1 MRSTL
6 GKLTAWNQTI
16 KYNMFLPQT
25 RYLVADRLT
34 TMVAEDAAASADPTC
49 IPEYFPALAHRH
61 SIEAHSANPSL
72 RFYVVLRGQM
82 CAAFS
87 TR

>member
-1 MRSTL
+1 
-6 GKLTAWNQTI
+6 
-16 KYNMFLPQT
+16 MFLPRT
-25 RYLVADRLT
+25 RYLIADRLT
-34 TMVAEDAAASADPTC
+34 TMVTEDAAASADPTC

-61 SIEAHSANPSL
+61 SIEAHSANLSL
-72 RFYVVLRGQM
+72 RFYVVLHGRM